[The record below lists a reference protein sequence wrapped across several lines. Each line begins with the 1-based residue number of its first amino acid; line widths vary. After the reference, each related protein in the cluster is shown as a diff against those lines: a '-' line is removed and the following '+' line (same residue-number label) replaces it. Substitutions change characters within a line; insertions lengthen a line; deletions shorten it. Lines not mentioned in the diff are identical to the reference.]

1 MEKLTIHGTPPS
13 AREMIAALSQFRPE
27 VVSVDGH
34 QELVVG
40 LGGDPAELVAVL
52 HALEK
57 YLAEQANGPLYG
69 WNSTAATTSCTPMGA
84 APSPRGPAR
93 EGRRPLTGEP
103 PPPDVERA

>member
-40 LGGDPAELVAVL
+40 LGGDPAELVAAL

-57 YLAEQANGPLYG
+57 YLAEQANGPIRLELDGHHYVMHPDG
-69 WNSTAATTSCTPMGA
+69 GGA
-84 APSPRGPAR
+84 
-93 EGRRPLTGEP
+93 
-103 PPPDVERA
+103 